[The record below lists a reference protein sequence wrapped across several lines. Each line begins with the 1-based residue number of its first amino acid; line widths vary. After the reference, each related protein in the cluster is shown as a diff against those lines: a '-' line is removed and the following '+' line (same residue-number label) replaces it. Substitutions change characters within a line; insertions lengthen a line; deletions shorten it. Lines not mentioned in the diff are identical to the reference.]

1 MDRNTLIGMVL
12 MLSIIVGYGWWSQP
26 NEKERAQMEHVQDSI
41 ANLKKPPIKVE
52 LKENAVAVD
61 TTTQAANPIAA
72 LDSAANTDSL
82 VMTKRQQQFGVFAAA
97 SAGEQRFVTIE
108 NDLVKVKLASRGGRI
123 FSVQLKQYKTFDAQP
138 LMLFDGDTNVFSV
151 QFPTRDNHIINT
163 GEMHFEPSASG
174 VVVKDGD
181 SSSIALR
188 LTVAE
193 GKYIEYVYSL
203 KGGSYLVG
211 LHLNMVGMS
220 DIIPA
225 NNSYLSV
232 DWNQDLPKV
241 EKSIENERMSST
253 CYFKFTDDEVD
264 YLSEGKDEKK
274 ELTTKVKW
282 IAFKQQFFT
291 SILIPGQEF
300 EKPISVETKTNNESN
315 TVVKSMLA
323 HFSLV
328 YNHRSSESYPMQF
341 YFGPNHYQT
350 LKAMDIGLEKQ
361 IPLGWGIFG
370 YVNKL
375 LVIPTFNFL
384 DGLHLNYGIIILIL
398 AILIKLVLLPLT
410 YKAYTSQATMRVLK
424 PELDEVH
431 AKYPNDP
438 MKAQQETMGIYKKA
452 GVNPLGG
459 CLPMVL
465 QMPIL
470 IAMFRFFPSSIE
482 LRQQGFLWAHDLSTY
497 DSIYDFGFK
506 IPFYGDHVSLFV
518 ILMTISTIMYTMMN
532 NKMMSGGNSAMQQQ
546 MKWMGYIMPIV
557 FLGVLNNYSAGLSY
571 YYLLANLTSFGQQ
584 YLFKFFVDEKAIHAK
599 IQANKKKVQSGKK
612 SGFQARLEEMAKQR
626 GYKLPK

>member
-26 NEKERAQMEHVQDSI
+26 NEKERAQMEHAQDSI
-41 ANLKKPPIKVE
+41 ANLQKPPIKVE

-72 LDSAANTDSL
+72 PDSTTNTDSL

-123 FSVQLKQYKTFDAQP
+123 FSVQLKKYKTFDAQP

-163 GEMHFEPSASG
+163 GEMFFEPSASG

>member
-12 MLSIIVGYGWWSQP
+12 MLSIIVGYVWWSQP
-26 NEKERAQMEHVQDSI
+26 NEKERAQMEHAQDSI
-41 ANLKKPPIKVE
+41 ANLQKPPIKVE

-72 LDSAANTDSL
+72 PDSTTNTDSL

-123 FSVQLKQYKTFDAQP
+123 FSVQLKKYKTFDAQP

-163 GEMHFEPSASG
+163 GEMFFEPSASG

>member
-1 MDRNTLIGMVL
+1 
-12 MLSIIVGYGWWSQP
+12 
-26 NEKERAQMEHVQDSI
+26 
-41 ANLKKPPIKVE
+41 
-52 LKENAVAVD
+52 
-61 TTTQAANPIAA
+61 
-72 LDSAANTDSL
+72 
-82 VMTKRQQQFGVFAAA
+82 
-97 SAGEQRFVTIE
+97 
-108 NDLVKVKLASRGGRI
+108 
-123 FSVQLKQYKTFDAQP
+123 
-138 LMLFDGDTNVFSV
+138 
-151 QFPTRDNHIINT
+151 
-163 GEMHFEPSASG
+163 
-174 VVVKDGD
+174 
-181 SSSIALR
+181 
-188 LTVAE
+188 
-193 GKYIEYVYSL
+193 
-203 KGGSYLVG
+203 
-211 LHLNMVGMS
+211 
-220 DIIPA
+220 
-225 NNSYLSV
+225 
-232 DWNQDLPKV
+232 
-241 EKSIENERMSST
+241 
-253 CYFKFTDDEVD
+253 
-264 YLSEGKDEKK
+264 
-274 ELTTKVKW
+274 
-282 IAFKQQFFT
+282 
-291 SILIPGQEF
+291 
-300 EKPISVETKTNNESN
+300 
-315 TVVKSMLA
+315 
-323 HFSLV
+323 
-328 YNHRSSESYPMQF
+328 MQF

-350 LKAMDIGLEKQ
+350 LKAMDLGLEKQ

-370 YVNKL
+370 WVNKL

-384 DGLHLNYGIIILIL
+384 NGLHLNYGIIILIL
-398 AILIKLVLLPLT
+398 AILIKIVLLPLT

-438 MKAQQETMGIYKKA
+438 MKAQQETMGIYRKA

-459 CLPMVL
+459 CLPMLL

-482 LRQQGFLWAHDLSTY
+482 LRQQSFLWAHDLSTY
-497 DSIYDFGFK
+497 DSVYDFGFK

-518 ILMTISTIMYTMMN
+518 ILMTISTILYTMMN